1 MYFNLYVQPTNL
13 IGKMKRFLLATLTAL
28 SFSVQAAE
36 TITIMFGAGPS
47 QPTAAPYRKMLEI
60 ANDMQKKYNFIMEF
74 KPGGNGVISL
84 KTMDLSPENR
94 LATVAPAFVENAKVG
109 LINEADYTPVA
120 TQGDACWAI
129 ITNIGDTKKG
139 VASLKG
145 QKEITVGGTGFGNAA
160 HITSLILGEE
170 YGFKV
175 RYIVYKANFDALVNM
190 AGGENINFVL
200 ERVSNYKIFKA
211 KNPKLQILGI
221 NCNQRNETMPEV
233 RTLKEQGFTTPT
245 IFMSTVANVKMPE
258 SKRNE
263 ITAILEEAQ
272 AKVGQ
277 KYLLEMADLNPP
289 QFNKPRLSVSEFFDH
304 RVLQM
309 KVYTHRYERQINESR

>member
-1 MYFNLYVQPTNL
+1 
-13 IGKMKRFLLATLTAL
+13 MKKLLLTILTAL
-28 SFSVQAAE
+28 SISAQASE
-36 TITIMFGAGPS
+36 TITVEFGAGPS
-47 QPTAAPYRKMLEI
+47 QPTAASYRKMLEV

-74 KPGGNGVISL
+74 KPGGNGVIAL
-84 KTMDLSPENR
+84 KTMDMSPENR

-129 ITNIGDTKKG
+129 ITNVGDTKKG

-160 HITSLILGEE
+160 HITALILGEE

-175 RYIVYKANFDALVNM
+175 RYIVYKANFDALLNM
-190 AGGENINFVL
+190 TTGENINFVL
-200 ERVSNYKIFKA
+200 ERVSNYQLFKA

-221 NCNQRNETMPEV
+221 NCNRRNESMPEV
-233 RTLKEQGFTTPT
+233 KTLKEQGFNTPT

-258 SKRNE
+258 AKRNE

-272 AKVGQ
+272 GKVGQ
-277 KYLLEMADLNPP
+277 KYLLDTADLNPP
-289 QFNKPRLSVSEFFDH
+289 QFNKPRLSVSEFFNQ

-309 KVYTHRYERQINESR
+309 KVYTHRYERQINEAR

>member
-1 MYFNLYVQPTNL
+1 
-13 IGKMKRFLLATLTAL
+13 MKKLLLTILTAL
-28 SFSVQAAE
+28 SLSAHASE
-36 TITIMFGAGPS
+36 NITVEFGAGPS
-47 QPTAAPYRKMLEI
+47 QPTAAPYRKMLEV
-60 ANDMQKKYNFIMEF
+60 ANEMQKKYNFIMEF
-74 KPGGNGVISL
+74 KPGGNGVIAL

-120 TQGDACWAI
+120 TQGDACWAV

-160 HITSLILGEE
+160 HITSLMLGEE

-175 RYIVYKANFDALVNM
+175 RYVVYKANYDALVNM
-190 AGGENINFVL
+190 ASGENINFVL
-200 ERVSNYKIFKA
+200 ERVANYQIFKA

-221 NCNQRNETMPEV
+221 NCNQRNESMPEV
-233 RTLKEQGFTTPT
+233 RTLKEQGFNTPT

-258 SKRNE
+258 AKRNE

-277 KYLLEMADLNPP
+277 KYLLDTADLNPP
-289 QFNKPRLSVSEFFDH
+289 QFNKPRLSVSEFFNQ

>member
-1 MYFNLYVQPTNL
+1 
-13 IGKMKRFLLATLTAL
+13 MKKLFLTILAAL
-28 SFSVQAAE
+28 SVSSYASE
-36 TITIMFGAGPS
+36 TITVEFGAGPS
-47 QPTAAPYRKMLEI
+47 QPTAAPFRKMLEV
-60 ANDMQKKYNFIMEF
+60 ANEMQKKYNFIMEF
-74 KPGGNGVISL
+74 KPGGNGVIAL

-120 TQGDACWAI
+120 TQGDACWAV

-160 HITSLILGEE
+160 HITSLMLGEE

-175 RYIVYKANFDALVNM
+175 RYVVYKANYDALVNM

-200 ERVSNYKIFKA
+200 ERVANYQIFKA

-221 NCNQRNETMPEV
+221 NCNRRNESMPEV
-233 RTLKEQGFTTPT
+233 RTLKEQGFSTPT

-258 SKRNE
+258 AKRNE

-277 KYLLEMADLNPP
+277 KYLLDTADLNPP
-289 QFNKPRLSVSEFFDH
+289 QFNKPKLSASEFFNQ

>member
-1 MYFNLYVQPTNL
+1 MYFNLYVQLTNL
-13 IGKMKRFLLATLTAL
+13 TGKMKRYLLATLTAL
-28 SFSVQAAE
+28 SFTAQAAE
-36 TITIMFGAGPS
+36 TITIMFGAAPS

-60 ANDMQKKYNFIMEF
+60 ANEMQDKYNFIMEF
-74 KPGGNGVISL
+74 KPGANGVIAL
-84 KTMDLSPENR
+84 KTMDQNPANR
-94 LATVAPAFVENAKVG
+94 LATVAPAYVENAKVG
-109 LINEADYTPVA
+109 LINENDYTPVA
-120 TQGDACWAI
+120 TQGDACWAV
-129 ITNIGDTKKG
+129 ITNIGDTAKG

-200 ERVSNYKIFKA
+200 ERVSNYQIFKA

-221 NCNQRNETMPEV
+221 NCEQRNKLMPGI
-233 RTLKEQGFTTPT
+233 RTLKEQGFNTPT
-245 IFMSTVANVKMPE
+245 VFMSTVANVKMPE
-258 SKRNE
+258 AKRAE

-289 QFNKPRLSVSEFFDH
+289 QFNKPRLSVADFFNM

-309 KVYTHRYERQINESR
+309 KVFTHRYERQINESR